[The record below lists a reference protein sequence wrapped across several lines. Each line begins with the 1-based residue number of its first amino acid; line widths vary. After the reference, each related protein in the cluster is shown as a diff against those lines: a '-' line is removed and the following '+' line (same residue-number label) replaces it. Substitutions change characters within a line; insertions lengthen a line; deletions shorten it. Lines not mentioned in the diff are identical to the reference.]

1 MRFADKHH
9 FAFQMR
15 RILLTAILF
24 AIAGCGDSGS
34 QPPANQQT
42 ASNLMRWEKHD
53 AMLNNAVAWQQ
64 EDVDKH
70 WVTFVLLTDRPV
82 PAGLLADT
90 SVLDPARLSREDQVA
105 EKAGAQALVF
115 QVMTGGIPVPAGK
128 TTQRGFDVW
137 YHDGDRLG
145 KSMLSGAG
153 GIDVETLTADRI
165 KGRAIHG
172 WATDKD
178 DMWSVGFDIPIA
190 HGNAA
195 RMAAEGEAL
204 GKDGGQP
211 GKDLIAALDAM
222 RKKDYAAL
230 KIYASPEMAATLND
244 AAKRDDTLEFIQRL
258 AGDSQQ
264 IVNGLRNGDKASV
277 YWVKKWKD
285 TKVRNSRCTDS
296 MVLLEGKWRSSLS
309 SCATE

>member
-1 MRFADKHH
+1 MNMRKLSFH
-9 FAFQMR
+9 FR
-15 RILLTAILF
+15 RLCLSAMLLSIS
-24 AIAGCGDSGS
+24 GCGDGGS
-34 QPPANQQT
+34 QPA

-53 AMLNNAVAWQQ
+53 AVLNNAVAWQQ
-64 EDVDKH
+64 EDVDKR

-82 PAGLLADT
+82 PPGLLAET
-90 SVLDPARLSREDQVA
+90 NVLDPARLNREDQVA
-105 EKAGAQALVF
+105 EKTGAQALVF

-137 YHDGDRLG
+137 YHDGDKLG
-145 KSMLSGAG
+145 NSMLSGSG
-153 GIDVETLTADRI
+153 GIDIESLTADRI

-172 WATDKD
+172 LATDKD
-178 DMWSVGFDIPIA
+178 DMWSVSFDIPIMR
-190 HGNAA
+190 GNAA

-222 RKKDYAAL
+222 RKKDYATL
-230 KIYASPEMAATLND
+230 KNYASPELATPLND
-244 AAKRDDTLEFIQRL
+244 GAKREDTLEFLQRL

-296 MVLLEGKWRSSLS
+296 IVLVDGKWRSTLS
-309 SCATE
+309 NCAAE